1 MKEVPLADTILPDD
15 PLSVLSRQYAIVCDA
30 LKASEAR
37 NRALELQV
45 GRLLTSA
52 DTLRAALRDLHQSG
66 GGE

>member
-1 MKEVPLADTILPDD
+1 MKEVPLADPSLPDD
-15 PLSVLSRQYAIVCDA
+15 PVSVLSRQYALVVDQLA
-30 LKASEAR
+30 ASEAR

-52 DTLRAALRDLHQSG
+52 DTLKAALRDLHANG